1 LLPYRRIL
9 AGILVLMAV
18 AAVTI
23 RPGGLLRGDAGSGSG
38 ASPLPSDVGAL
49 ASPNLAAS
57 PPTADPAA
65 NSDELAFAEAYLG
78 LATTHDAQATDLL
91 IANPLAEFDLVG
103 ERLIDLLDQTRQQV
117 AELPSIP
124 LTAGRMRD
132 LEHELGETVELL
144 RAVDPHGPP
153 VDMATEY
160 QHALDYWIEH
170 VHPVSEAIRAS
181 LGLPP
186 PATGDLRL

>member
-1 LLPYRRIL
+1 
-9 AGILVLMAV
+9 
-18 AAVTI
+18 VTI
-23 RPGGLLRGDAGSGSG
+23 WPGGLFQGDAGSGSG
-38 ASPLPSDVGAL
+38 GSPSPSDAGAL
-49 ASPNLAAS
+49 ASPSLAAS
-57 PPTADPAA
+57 PPTADPAV

-117 AELPSIP
+117 AELPSYP
-124 LTAGRMRD
+124 LTASRVRD
-132 LEHELGETVELL
+132 LERELGETVELL
-144 RAVDPHGPP
+144 RAIDPHGPS
-153 VDMATEY
+153 VDMATDY

-170 VHPVSEAIRAS
+170 VQTVSAAIRAS